1 MSAEQ
6 AYSYLVFVT
15 VAAITPG
22 PGNVML
28 TAAGANVGIRR
39 GLPCL
44 LGIDAGMGSMMF
56 AVALGLGAV
65 VLGHPPVASAMKWCG
80 AALLLWLSWKIAT
93 APTGGAAAD
102 ARPVGF
108 FEAALLQ
115 WVNPKAWLVATS
127 AAGTY
132 LQSAASPLAQALW
145 MMGLFLVAAL
155 PSGFVWLA
163 FGTALRRWLG
173 TPRRLRAFNLA
184 MGALL
189 AASVL
194 LFVL

>member
-6 AYSYLVFVT
+6 AYAYLIFVT

-28 TAAGANVGIRR
+28 TAAGANAGIRR
-39 GLPCL
+39 GLPVL
-44 LGIDAGMGSMMF
+44 FGIDLGMGSMMF
-56 AVALGLGAV
+56 AVAFGLGAL
-65 VLGHPPVASAMKWCG
+65 VLEHPAIAAAMKWCG

-93 APTGGAAAD
+93 AGNSTVSDTP
-102 ARPVGF
+102 PVGF
-108 FEAALLQ
+108 TAAAFLQ
-115 WVNPKAWLVATS
+115 WINPKAWLVATS

-132 LQSAASPLAQALW
+132 LQPGASPLVQALW
-145 MMGLFLVAAL
+145 MTGLFLAAAL

-163 FGTALRRWLG
+163 FGTGLRGWLSS
-173 TPRRLRAFNLA
+173 PRRMRAFNLA

-189 AASVL
+189 AASVV
-194 LFVL
+194 LFVV

>member
-28 TAAGANVGIRR
+28 TAAGANAGIRR

-44 LGIDAGMGSMMF
+44 FGIDAGMGLMMF

-65 VLGHPPVASAMKWCG
+65 VLGHPQIATGMKWAG
-80 AALLLWLSWKIAT
+80 AALLLWLAWKIAT
-93 APTGGAAAD
+93 ARAADAAAD
-102 ARPVGF
+102 APPVGF
-108 FEAALLQ
+108 FAAALLQ
-115 WVNPKAWLVATS
+115 WINPKAWLVATS

-132 LQSAASPLAQALW
+132 LQAGTNPLVQALW
-145 MMGLFLVAAL
+145 MTALFLAAAL
-155 PSGFVWLA
+155 PSGFVWLV
-163 FGTALRRWLG
+163 FGTALRRWLSSP
-173 TPRRLRAFNLA
+173 TRLRAFNIA

-189 AASVL
+189 AASVI

>member
-6 AYSYLVFVT
+6 AYAYLVFVT

-28 TAAGANVGIRR
+28 TAAGANAGIRR

-44 LGIDAGMGSMMF
+44 FGIDAGMGLMMF
-56 AVALGLGAV
+56 AVAFGLGAA
-65 VLGHPPVASAMKWCG
+65 VLGHPQVAASMKWCG
-80 AALLLWLSWKIAT
+80 AAFLLWLSWKIAT
-93 APTGGAAAD
+93 ARASDATAD
-102 ARPVGF
+102 AEPVGF
-108 FEAALLQ
+108 LAAALLQ

-132 LQSAASPLAQALW
+132 LRPGAGALEQALW
-145 MMGLFLVAAL
+145 MTGLFLAAAL

-163 FGTALRRWLG
+163 FGTALRRWLSS
-173 TPRRLRAFNLA
+173 PRRLRAFNVA
-184 MGALL
+184 MGLLL
-189 AASVL
+189 AASVIPL
-194 LFVL
+194 LW